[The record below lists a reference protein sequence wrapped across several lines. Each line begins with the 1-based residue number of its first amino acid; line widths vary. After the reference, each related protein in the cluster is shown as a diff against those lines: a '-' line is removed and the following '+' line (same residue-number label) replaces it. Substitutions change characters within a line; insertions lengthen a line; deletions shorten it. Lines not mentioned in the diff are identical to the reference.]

1 MSCDFLSLANN
12 GVQKL
17 SPYQTGK
24 PIDELKR
31 ELGLDDIVKLAS
43 NENPLG
49 CSPLAVEAIKSE
61 LTQIGRYPDGNG
73 FNLKYAILQKFGFD
87 LNRITLG
94 NGSNDILEL
103 VARAFI
109 AEGQSAVYSQH
120 AFAVYPLAVQAVG
133 GVGIEVPAKNYG
145 HDLQAMAQAITAN
158 TKVVFIANPN
168 NPTGTWFSR
177 AEFEQFMAQV
187 PEHVIVVLDE
197 AYVEFV
203 TDSGFMNGFD
213 YVNQYPNLLVSRT
226 FSKAYGLASLRV
238 GYAIAHVD
246 ITNIINRVR
255 QPFNVNSFAL
265 AAATAALQDDD
276 FVAQSC
282 DLNSTG
288 MKQLEQG
295 LTALG
300 LSFIPSKANFIAFD
314 VNRPCLSVFQALLQQ
329 GVIVRPIANYGMPT
343 YLRVSIGLASENA
356 RFLAV
361 LKQVLKDS

>member
-1 MSCDFLSLANN
+1 MSCDFLALANQ

-31 ELGLDDIVKLAS
+31 ELGLDDIIKLAS

-49 CSPLAVEAIKSE
+49 CSPLAVQAIQAE
-61 LTQIGRYPDGNG
+61 MNQIGRYPDGNG
-73 FNLKYAILQKFGFD
+73 FNLKYAIQQKFGFE
-87 LNRITLG
+87 LNRMTLG

-109 AEGQSAVYSQH
+109 AQGQAAIYSQH

-133 GVGIEVPAKNYG
+133 GGYRSPCQNFG
-145 HDLQAMAQAITAN
+145 HDLDAMAAAITAN

-168 NPTGTWFSR
+168 NPTGTWFGR

-187 PEHVIVVLDE
+187 PDSVLVVLDE
-197 AYVEFV
+197 AYVEYV
-203 TDSGFMNGFD
+203 TDADFINGFD

-238 GYAIAHVD
+238 GYAIASPDV
-246 ITNIINRVR
+246 TNILNRVR

-265 AAATAALQDDD
+265 AAAVASLQDEA
-276 FVAQSC
+276 FVAQIRA
-282 DLNSTG
+282 LNSAG
-288 MKQLEQG
+288 MTQLEAG

-300 LSFIPSKANFIAFD
+300 LAYIPSKANFIAFD
-314 VNRPCLSVFQALLQQ
+314 TARPCVPVFNALLQQ
-329 GVIVRPIANYGMPT
+329 GVIVRPVANYGLPT
-343 YLRVSIGLASENA
+343 YLRVSIGLESENA
-356 RFLAV
+356 RFLAA
-361 LKQVLKDS
+361 LKQVLKA

>member
-1 MSCDFLSLANN
+1 MSCDFLALANQ

-31 ELGLDDIVKLAS
+31 ELGLDDIIKLAS

-49 CSPLAVEAIKSE
+49 CSPLAVQAIQAE
-61 LTQIGRYPDGNG
+61 MNQIGRYPDGNG
-73 FNLKYAILQKFGFD
+73 FNLKYAIQQKFGFD
-87 LNRITLG
+87 LNRMTLG

-109 AEGQSAVYSQH
+109 AQGQAAVYSQH

-133 GVGIEVPAKNYG
+133 GVGIEVPAKNFG
-145 HDLQAMAQAITAN
+145 HDLEAMAVAITTN

-177 AEFEQFMAQV
+177 STFEAFMAQV
-187 PEHVIVVLDE
+187 PDSVLVVLDE
-197 AYVEFV
+197 AYVEYV
-203 TDSGFMNGFD
+203 TDTDFMNGFD

-238 GYAIAHVD
+238 GYAIASPD
-246 ITNIINRVR
+246 ITNILNRVR

-265 AAATAALQDDD
+265 AAAAASLQDND
-276 FVAQSC
+276 FVGQIRA
-282 DLNSTG
+282 LNSVG
-288 MKQLEQG
+288 MAQIEAG
-295 LTALG
+295 LSALG
-300 LSFIPSKANFIAFD
+300 LSYIPSKANFIAFD
-314 VNRPCLSVFQALLQQ
+314 TGRPCLPVFNALLQQ
-329 GVIVRPIANYGMPT
+329 GVIVRPVANYGMPT
-343 YLRVSIGLASENA
+343 YLRVSIGLESENA
-356 RFLAV
+356 RFLEA
-361 LKQVLKDS
+361 LKQVLR

>member
-1 MSCDFLSLANN
+1 MSCDFLALANQ

-31 ELGLDDIVKLAS
+31 ELGLDDIIKLAS

-49 CSPLAVEAIKSE
+49 CSPLAVQAIQAE
-61 LTQIGRYPDGNG
+61 MNQIGRYPDGNG
-73 FNLKYAILQKFGFD
+73 FNLKYAIQQKFGFE
-87 LNRITLG
+87 LNRMTLG

-109 AEGQSAVYSQH
+109 AQGQAAIYSQH

-133 GVGIEVPAKNYG
+133 GVGIEVPAKNFG
-145 HDLQAMAQAITAN
+145 HDLDAMAAAITAN

-168 NPTGTWFSR
+168 NPTGTWFGR

-187 PEHVIVVLDE
+187 PDSVLVVLDE
-197 AYVEFV
+197 AYVEYV
-203 TDSGFMNGFD
+203 TDADFINGFD

-238 GYAIAHVD
+238 GYAIASPDV
-246 ITNIINRVR
+246 TNILNRVR

-265 AAATAALQDDD
+265 AAAVASLQDEA
-276 FVAQSC
+276 FVGQSRA
-282 DLNSTG
+282 LNNAG
-288 MKQLEQG
+288 MTQLEAG

-300 LSFIPSKANFIAFD
+300 LAYIPSKANFIAFD
-314 VNRPCLSVFQALLQQ
+314 TARPCVPVFNALLQQ
-329 GVIVRPIANYGMPT
+329 GVIVRPVANYGLPT
-343 YLRVSIGLASENA
+343 YLRVSIGLESENA
-356 RFLAV
+356 RFLAA
-361 LKQVLKDS
+361 LKQVLKA